1 MKLKEEKIEKASQ
14 GEKGGGERTGE
25 SIRLRM
31 KEGGVE
37 GRRKE
42 SKPVG
47 ENKGKVREKD
57 GQRRRGL
64 IK

>member
-25 SIRLRM
+25 SIILRM

-37 GRRKE
+37 EEKQACGRKQGE
-42 SKPVG
+42 S
-47 ENKGKVREKD
+47 EREGWTETK
-57 GQRRRGL
+57 R
-64 IK
+64 IN